1 MRCVCVCAHCFRLP
15 GAEEGYHG
23 GRSNRDSK
31 KEALA
36 TLKSRFPGVHNIDLL
51 LYMKL
56 SWGRDAKNKGF
67 PINVHVPAMPHACC
81 RLAFTHTQSTT
92 QRWALW
98 LSCSLP
104 LSISSLIER
113 GKPQVNTIMN
123 LLCLGM
129 IWSNLF
135 FFHQSHV
142 LKLWV
147 TAWYDTTCWWRW
159 AFRMKLMSAS
169 LKLSVQSQ
177 SAKVLAKVLIIAS

>member
-1 MRCVCVCAHCFRLP
+1 MCVRAHCFRLP

-67 PINVHVPAMPHACC
+67 PINVHVPTMLHACC
-81 RLAFTHTQSTT
+81 RLSFTHTQGST
-92 QRWALW
+92 QRWTLW

-113 GKPQVNTIMN
+113 GKHHHEPAV
-123 LLCLGM
+123 LGHDL
-129 IWSNLF
+129 IKFVF
-135 FFHQSHV
+135 FPSITCAETVSDSLIRHHV
-142 LKLWV
+142 LM
-147 TAWYDTTCWWRW
+147 T
-159 AFRMKLMSAS
+159 MS
-169 LKLSVQSQ
+169 V
-177 SAKVLAKVLIIAS
+177 